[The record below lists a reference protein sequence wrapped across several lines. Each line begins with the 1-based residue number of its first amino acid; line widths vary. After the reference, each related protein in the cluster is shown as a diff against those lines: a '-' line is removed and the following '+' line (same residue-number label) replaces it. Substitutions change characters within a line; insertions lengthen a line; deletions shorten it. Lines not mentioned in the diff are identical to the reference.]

1 MPNLDSELL
10 TFWEKIST
18 SSSLAGLSPTSLG
31 PHRRVWEISNTALV
45 MVFARMRT
53 LTIGAACEFTRAVN
67 ILQST
72 G

>member
-1 MPNLDSELL
+1 M
-10 TFWEKIST
+10 
-18 SSSLAGLSPTSLG
+18 SSSIAGLNPTSLG

-45 MVFARMRT
+45 MVFARMRP

>member
-1 MPNLDSELL
+1 M
-10 TFWEKIST
+10 